1 MHRRKRDITAP
12 RQDINLLESGARLR
26 RLLHKTR
33 MRLLRSLVGTGLMAF
48 AIVAQASASGVVISQ
63 VYGGGGNTGATL
75 RNDYVEL
82 FNAGASPVNL
92 AGWSVQYASTTG
104 SSWQVTP
111 LVATTLAP
119 GQYYLVQQ
127 SSGTGGTQ
135 NLPTPDATGTIPMS
149 GTGGKVALVASTT
162 TLSGSN
168 PSGGALVDLLGW
180 GSANGFEGAAAPATT
195 NTTAVLRQG
204 GGCADTDNNAA
215 DFSTGSPNPRNG
227 SSQPQPCGGAVAQPI
242 VPSCPAAVVT
252 AGASNSVQATARDA
266 DSIVDAAN
274 VTGALPTGVSL
285 ASFTPASAI
294 GGSAQLT
301 LNVEASAAAGRF
313 AIGLIWSNNA
323 GQSASCTL
331 DLTIAG
337 LTPIYQI
344 QGDGSSSPLVGQ
356 IVSTR
361 GVVTLRTNNGFFMQD
376 PIGDGRPETSDGIFV
391 FTGSAPTISAGQ
403 LVQLTGTVTEFNTG
417 AATNADTLA
426 HPITQL
432 TGISG
437 LTVQGT
443 GYAITPVEVVLPE
456 TVNDELERFEGMLVT
471 LRGPL
476 TVSQNFFL
484 GRYGQLTLSAGGRLE
499 TPTNR
504 YRPGPEAQA
513 LADFNARARILLDDA
528 TSIQNPNPTP
538 YLAADNTVRAGD
550 SLALVTGV
558 IDYGL
563 ATNSNTGLGD
573 YKIQPSAPVVVTRVN
588 ARSTAPEAVGGNLRV
603 ASVNVLNYFTTFTDG
618 TTASGQTGQGC
629 SLGGV
634 VDAAN
639 CRGAS
644 NAAEFARQRTKIVEA
659 IVALGADV
667 VGLMEIQNN
676 GATAAQNLVDALNA
690 KLGSGTYSRVADP
703 ASGTG
708 DDAIKVAL
716 IYRSARV
723 APLGAARSD
732 TAPIHNRP
740 PLAQAFVAPNGERL
754 AVIVNHFKSKGCD
767 GATGAD
773 LDQGDGQGCFN
784 DRRTQQAQA
793 LRSFASA
800 LQSAAATD
808 DILLIGDFNA
818 YAQEDPIVALTA
830 AGFVDQINLFND
842 FGYSYVFDGA
852 AGRLDHALSSGPLAT
867 KVSGA
872 TEWHINA
879 DEPSVIDYNLEFKQP
894 ACSGCGPDYYSP
906 TPYRSSDHDPVL
918 VGLSIYK
925 SIVGTPGR
933 DTLMG
938 SAGDDRIVGGEG
950 ADTLT
955 GGGGADLFV
964 YRSLREAGDT
974 ITDFQPG
981 TDRIDLSVLLASLG
995 IAPATALADGFV
1007 RITASPAGALI
1018 QIDADGSVGTGPAR
1032 TLATLRGVG
1041 AAAIVG
1047 ARDLVLR

>member
-1 MHRRKRDITAP
+1 MDKERRDITAP
-12 RQDINLLESGARLR
+12 REDLSLSGSGAHLR
-26 RLLHKTR
+26 RLQHKTR
-33 MRLLRSLVGTGLMAF
+33 MRLLRSLVGTGLAAF

-63 VYGGGGNTGATL
+63 VYGGGGNSGATL
-75 RNDYVEL
+75 RNDYIEL

-92 AGWSVQYASTTG
+92 AGWSVQYASASGT
-104 SSWQVTP
+104 SWQVTP
-111 LVATTLAP
+111 LVAATLAP

-127 SSGTGGTQ
+127 SAGTGGTQ
-135 NLPTPDATGTIPMS
+135 NLPAPDATGTISMS
-149 GTGGKVALVASTT
+149 GTAGKVALVASTT
-162 TLSGSN
+162 SLSGSN
-168 PSGGALVDLLGW
+168 PGGGALVDLLGW
-180 GSANGFEGAAAPATT
+180 GSANGFEGTAAPATT
-195 NTTAVLRQG
+195 NTTAVLRQS
-204 GGCADTDNNAA
+204 GGCVDADNNAA
-215 DFSTGSPNPRNG
+215 DFATGSPNPRN
-227 SSQPQPCGGAVAQPI
+227 SAAALQPCSGAVAQPI
-242 VPSCPAAVVT
+242 VPNCPAAVVA
-252 AGASNSVQATARDA
+252 AGTSGSVQATARDA
-266 DSIVDAAN
+266 DSIVDAAS
-274 VTGALPTGVSL
+274 VVGTLPTGISL
-285 ASFTPASAI
+285 GGFAPASAI

-301 LNVEASAAAGRF
+301 LNVDAASAAGRF
-313 AIGLIWSNNA
+313 AIGLLWSNNA

-331 DLTIAG
+331 DVTIAG

-344 QGDGSSSPLVGQ
+344 QGDGSSSPLIGQ
-356 IVSTR
+356 SVSTR

-376 PIGDGRPETSDGIFV
+376 PTGDGRPETSDGIFV
-391 FTGSAPTISAGQ
+391 FTGTVPTVSAGQ
-403 LVQLTGTVTEFNTG
+403 LVQLTGTVVEFNTG

-426 HPITQL
+426 HPVTEL
-432 TGISG
+432 TSISG

-443 GYAITPVEVVLPE
+443 GSAVAPVEVVLPE
-456 TVNDELERFEGMLVT
+456 TVNDELERYEGMLVT

-504 YRPGPEAQA
+504 HRPGPEAQA
-513 LADFNARARILLDDA
+513 LADANARARILLDDA

-550 SLALVTGV
+550 IVASVTGV

-563 ATNSNTGLGD
+563 ATNSNTGFGD

-588 ARSTAPEAVGGNLRV
+588 ARSAAPEAVGGNLRV

-618 TTASGQTGQGC
+618 TTASGQSGQGC

-644 NAAEFARQRTKIVEA
+644 NAAEFARQKTKIVEA
-659 IVALGADV
+659 IAALDADV

-676 GATAAQNLVDALNA
+676 GATAVQNLVDALNA
-690 KLGSGTYSRVADP
+690 KLGSGAYSRVVDP
-703 ASGTG
+703 AAGTG
-708 DDAIKVAL
+708 DDAIKVAM
-716 IYRSARV
+716 IYRAARV
-723 APLGAARSD
+723 APLGAALSD

-740 PLAQAFVAPNGERL
+740 PLAQAFVAPNGERF

-767 GATGAD
+767 GAAGAD

-793 LRSFASA
+793 LRSFASSV
-800 LQSAAATD
+800 QSTARTD
-808 DILLIGDFNA
+808 DVLLIGDFNA
-818 YAQEDPIVALTA
+818 YAQEDPIATLTA
-830 AGFVDQINLFND
+830 AGFVDQVGMFNA

-852 AGRLDHALSSGPLAT
+852 AGRLDHALSSGPLAA

-872 TEWHINA
+872 TEWHVNA

-894 ACSGCGPDYYSP
+894 ACASCGPDYYSA
-906 TPYRSSDHDPVL
+906 TPYRSSDHDPVV
-918 VGLSIYK
+918 VGLAIYK

-933 DTLMG
+933 DALVG
-938 SAGDDRIVGGEG
+938 SAGDDRIVGGEA
-950 ADTLT
+950 ADTLS
-955 GGGGADLFV
+955 GGAGADLFT
-964 YRSLREAGDT
+964 YRSLRDAGDT

-981 TDRIDLSVLLASLG
+981 TDRIDLSVLLATLG
-995 IAPATALADGFV
+995 FDPATVLADGVV

-1018 QIDADGSVGTGPAR
+1018 QIDADGIAGSGPAR
-1032 TLATLRGVG
+1032 TLATLRDVG
-1041 AAAIVG
+1041 AASILA